1 MADGLLYTQQ
11 FIDCGIVFRTASPAA
26 TCTGKVV
33 LLPVKSRINVSEE
46 TIEWRIWILSTIL
59 ESLDLHE
66 EDEKLL
72 RVPGKQLNGCDIF
85 ETDVFI
91 IGGGNA

>member
-33 LLPVKSRINVSEE
+33 LLPVKSRLNDNE
-46 TIEWRIWILSTIL
+46 TIEWRIWVLSTIL
-59 ESLDLHE
+59 ENLDLQK
-66 EDEKLL
+66 EDERLL
-72 RVPGKQLNGCDIF
+72 RLPRKQLDSCGDF

>member
-1 MADGLLYTQQ
+1 MTWLTCFCIQQ
-11 FIDCGIVFRTASPAA
+11 FIDCGITFRTASPPA

-33 LLPVKSRINVSEE
+33 LLPVKSRINDNQI
-46 TIEWRIWILSTIL
+46 IEWRIWVLSTIL
-59 ESLDLHE
+59 ESLDLQE

-72 RVPGKQLNGCDIF
+72 HLPRKQLGGCGDF

>member
-1 MADGLLYTQQ
+1 MADELLYTQQ

-33 LLPVKSRINVSEE
+33 LLPVKGRIDDTEA
-46 TIEWRIWILSTIL
+46 IEWRIWVLSTIL
-59 ESLDLHE
+59 ENLDLQE
-66 EDEKLL
+66 EDETLL
-72 RVPGKQLNGCDIF
+72 RLPSKQYDGCGDF